1 MKHIDLSKPTS
12 QHNPFIVP
20 PGYFDN
26 FTQRMMRNIQ
36 QREAFV
42 KHEMP
47 IIRWI
52 PWLGAACCA
61 ALMAFFAHTPDAL
74 PQHQSG
80 VNTHVASSTTTNNSL
95 NNAEAAFDYFYNTDT
110 KYWAYESDY

>member
-1 MKHIDLSKPTS
+1 MKHIDLSHPAP

-20 PGYFDN
+20 QGYFDD
-26 FTQRMMRNIQ
+26 FTQHMMRSIQ
-36 QREAFV
+36 QRETFV
-42 KHEMP
+42 KHDMP

-61 ALMAFFAHTPDAL
+61 TLMIFFAHTHNTSS
-74 PQHQSG
+74 QHQKA
-80 VNTHVASSTTTNNSL
+80 NPHVASSATTNTT
-95 NNAEAAFDYFYNTDT
+95 NNAEAAFDYYYNTDT

>member
-1 MKHIDLSKPTS
+1 MKHIDLSHPTP

-20 PGYFDN
+20 QGYFDD
-26 FTQRMMRNIQ
+26 FTQRMMRSIQ
-36 QREAFV
+36 QREAFI
-42 KHEMP
+42 KHDMP

-61 ALMAFFAHTPDAL
+61 TLMIFFAQTRNTL
-74 PQHQSG
+74 SQHQEA
-80 VNTHVASSTTTNNSL
+80 TPHVASSATTNTPL
-95 NNAEAAFDYFYNTDT
+95 NNAEAAFDYYYNTDT

>member
-1 MKHIDLSKPTS
+1 MKHIDLSQPAP

-20 PGYFDN
+20 QGYFEE
-26 FTQRMMRNIQ
+26 FTERMIRSIAQRDT
-36 QREAFV
+36 FV

-61 ALMAFFAHTPDAL
+61 ALMIIFAHTHESQS
-74 PQHQSG
+74 QHQET
-80 VNTHVASSTTTNNSL
+80 NTHVASSTTTNTSG
-95 NNAEAAFDYFYNTDT
+95 NAEAVFDYYYNTDT

>member
-1 MKHIDLSKPTS
+1 MKHIDLSQPAP

-20 PGYFDN
+20 QGYFEE
-26 FTQRMMRNIQ
+26 FTERMIRSIGQRDT
-36 QREAFV
+36 FV

-61 ALMAFFAHTPDAL
+61 ALMIIFAH
-74 PQHQSG
+74 PQESQPQYQEA
-80 VNTHVASSTTTNNSL
+80 NAHVASSTTTNTSG
-95 NNAEAAFDYFYNTDT
+95 NAEAVFDYYYNTDT